1 MSPTPPVRPQ
11 AVMSKWELIA
21 ILVMM
26 TALVALSIDMMLPAL
41 PDIAAALHPA
51 EENHRQLVV
60 TAFLIGF
67 GAAQLVYGPLADRFG
82 RKPVILTA
90 LGLYAIATTVCL
102 FSATFETLLIAR
114 ACQGAAAA
122 ACRVIAT
129 AIARDLTSG
138 RRMAEVMSMA
148 MTVLMI
154 VPVIAPGLGQ
164 LILLV
169 APWQMIFATLLAF
182 AAALAAW
189 LIFRLPETLHPE
201 YRRPLRP
208 MPILR
213 GYIEAVRDRLL
224 LGYTLAGAAF
234 FGGLYAFLNTAEQ
247 IFAEHYGLGTAFPL
261 AFAAVAGAMSVTSYA
276 NSRLVGRLGQR
287 RLSHWALIAFTAI
300 SAVHTVVILSGL
312 DSLPVFIVMLASAMM
327 LLGLIAANFSALAME
342 NVGHIAGTASAAY
355 GFASGVLGAL
365 IGAVIGQL
373 YADSALPLVAG
384 QAVMGLVTI
393 GIVLVT
399 ERGRLFAV
407 GEADSDA

>member
-1 MSPTPPVRPQ
+1 MSPPSPVRLKD
-11 AVMSKWELIA
+11 AMSKWELIG
-21 ILVMM
+21 ILVVM

-41 PDIAAALHPA
+41 PDIAESLNPA

-67 GAAQLVYGPLADRFG
+67 GVAQLLYGPLADRFG
-82 RKPVILTA
+82 RKPVILGA
-90 LGLYAIATTVCL
+90 LAFYGVATLVCL
-102 FSATFETLLIAR
+102 VAASFETLLLAR
-114 ACQGAAAA
+114 FFQGAAAA

-148 MTVLMI
+148 MTVFMI
-154 VPVIAPGLGQ
+154 VPIIAPALGQ
-164 LILLV
+164 LILMI
-169 APWQMIFATLLAF
+169 APWRWIFVALLLF
-182 AAALAAW
+182 AAGLALW

-208 MPILR
+208 LAILASYR
-213 GYIEAVRDRLL
+213 EATGDRLL

-234 FGGLYAFLNTAEQ
+234 FGGLYGFLNTAEQ
-247 IFAEHYGLGTAFPL
+247 IFAEHYGLGDAFPI
-261 AFAAVAGAMSVTSYA
+261 AFAAVAGAMSVTSYV

-287 RLSHWALIAFTAI
+287 RLSHGALFAFTAI
-300 SAVHTVVILSGL
+300 SSLHAIVIAAGV
-312 DSLPVFIVMLASAMM
+312 DSLPLFIVMLAAAMM

-355 GFASGVLGAL
+355 GFASGV
-365 IGAVIGQL
+365 IGAIIGAGIGQL

-393 GIVLVT
+393 GLVVLT
-399 ERGRLFAV
+399 EGGRLFGV
-407 GEADSDA
+407 GDEASAE